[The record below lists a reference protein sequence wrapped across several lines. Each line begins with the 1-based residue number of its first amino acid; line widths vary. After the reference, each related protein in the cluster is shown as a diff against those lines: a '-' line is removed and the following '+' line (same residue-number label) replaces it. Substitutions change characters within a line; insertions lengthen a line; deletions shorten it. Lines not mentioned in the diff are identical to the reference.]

1 MPKRKDN
8 ADPMFKKDIVKD
20 MKKNKLVKSKDV
32 FDFKKLNSTKDK
44 NKKKSKY

>member
-32 FDFKKLNSTKDK
+32 FQYDKKKTNKD
-44 NKKKSKY
+44 NKKNSKY

>member
-32 FDFKKLNSTKDK
+32 FDYKKTKDK

>member
-20 MKKNKLVKSKDV
+20 INKNKIVKSKEV
-32 FDFKKLNSTKDK
+32 FQYDKKKTNKDK
-44 NKKKSKY
+44 KKKSKY